1 MPTAR
6 ALTVASL
13 AALVPAVADA
23 AHVDV
28 MEETSTLGL
37 FVDGF
42 SDGFDPEV
50 VTDSTVISGVDGSL
64 LLGNDR
70 GLTITYTATP
80 ATDDDD
86 VQPPNSIDFPPLPD
100 GLFVPDTQAGYL
112 YRPDADFGD
121 IALYNTFD
129 ATSTV
134 RLDYLNSV
142 DGDGATPDDPADFTQ
157 AGLGA
162 DNGGEDPEPTDGLSF
177 AFTRVEG
184 RGNDGVLGTVTMSLG
199 DTFEDFASLTLPILS
214 DTDVLEFPFADFD
227 DIAFSEILFFDVTID
242 VTSPGTSLIF
252 DGVAFTVVPEPGVAG
267 VVALAAGLLARRR
280 RT

>member
-6 ALTVASL
+6 ALAAVAL
-13 AALVPAVADA
+13 AALAPAVAEA
-23 AHVDV
+23 RHVDV
-28 MEETSTLGL
+28 MEESSTLGL

-42 SDGFDPEV
+42 AGLEV
-50 VTDSTVISGVDGSL
+50 VTDSTVITGVDGAL

-70 GLTITYTATP
+70 GLSITYTATP
-80 ATDDDD
+80 VTGDDD
-86 VQPPNSIDFPPLPD
+86 VQPPDSIDFPPLPD

-134 RLDYLNSV
+134 VLDYLNSV

-157 AGLGA
+157 SGLGA

-184 RGNDGVLGTVTMSLG
+184 LGGDGVLGTVTMSLA
-199 DTFEDFASLTLPILS
+199 DTFEDDASLTLPILA

-227 DIAFSEILFFDVTID
+227 EPDIAFSEILFFDVTIE

-252 DGVAFTVVPEPGVAG
+252 DGVDFTVVPEPGVAG